1 MKRRKGGGEGE
12 VHEMNAVTKPLF
24 QIELLSQRLQN
35 YQL

>member
-12 VHEMNAVTKPLF
+12 VHEMNAVKKPPF
-24 QIELLSQRLQN
+24 QIGLVSQRLQN